1 MPILRNT
8 GARKAAGDQ
17 VKDDAA
23 EMPSIVGRGSGIRTR
38 DPLLPKQVLYQA
50 ELCPDRSILLRR
62 DTGSLSWRQA
72 VARLVTCEA
81 AKGVSWVIRR
91 LADQATPRR
100 RSMVCDAKATA
111 PPTNS
116 RCAMRKTIDRDNI
129 FLLQPKPLSN
139 HPPVLKVP
147 GRCRS
152 VLAVDGFGALD
163 QSFHCS
169 YQHSVGRVRSSDS
182 SSRSASS
189 ASTVRPMPS
198 SRQLRQLEQARARA
212 RPARVRAWRDS

>member
-62 DTGSLSWRQA
+62 DTGSLGWRQA

-91 LADQATPRR
+91 LADQQRH
-100 RSMVCDAKATA
+100 V
-111 PPTNS
+111 
-116 RCAMRKTIDRDNI
+116 
-129 FLLQPKPLSN
+129 
-139 HPPVLKVP
+139 
-147 GRCRS
+147 
-152 VLAVDGFGALD
+152 GAL
-163 QSFHCS
+163 H
-169 YQHSVGRVRSSDS
+169 G
-182 SSRSASS
+182 
-189 ASTVRPMPS
+189 
-198 SRQLRQLEQARARA
+198 L
-212 RPARVRAWRDS
+212 